1 MSKSRGLPGTV
12 KMRHDTHFVDQLITP
27 QTPSVG
33 RMIDIELLDPNP
45 QQPRRTIGSIDDLVA
60 SIKEKGVL
68 EPILVRSVD
77 SRYQIIAGERR
88 YHAAKAAGL
97 SIVPCIELE
106 VDERGVLEIS
116 LIENLQRRDLDPFEE
131 GDAIRDLCERFG
143 YTHDRVAQKLGKSRT
158 TVTEMLSI
166 GRVPEPVR
174 ELCRQADISSKS
186 LLIEIARQ
194 PTNEAMLAFVE
205 RISSEKLSREEAR
218 QLRAVPPP
226 AEGEDGSASAVEEGP
241 RRGFS
246 LKLKFTSVPGSI
258 QLRFS
263 NPEIRKEEILQA
275 LRELIER
282 VEKAEELPR

>member
-1 MSKSRGLPGTV
+1 MSKPRGLPGTV
-12 KMRHDTHFVDQLITP
+12 KMRHDNHFVDQLVTP
-27 QTPSVG
+27 QTPTVG
-33 RMIDIELLDPNP
+33 RMIDLALLDPNP
-45 QQPRRTIGSIDDLVA
+45 QQPRRSIGEISDLVA

-68 EPILVRSVD
+68 EPILVRPVD
-77 SRYQIIAGERR
+77 DRYQIIAGERR
-88 YHAAKAAGL
+88 FHAARAAGL

-131 GDAIRDLCERFG
+131 GDAISDLCEKFG

-166 GRVPEPVR
+166 ARVPEQVR

-194 PTNEAMLAFVE
+194 PTDEAMLSFVE
-205 RISSEKLSREEAR
+205 KVASERLSRDEAR
-218 QLRAVPPP
+218 RLRAVPPP
-226 AEGEDGSASAVEEGP
+226 EEGEPGRPSQVEGP

-246 LKLKFTSVPGSI
+246 LKLKFESVPGSI
-258 QLRFS
+258 QLRFA
-263 NPEIRKEEILQA
+263 NPEVRKEEILQA
-275 LRELIER
+275 LRELIAR
-282 VEKAEELPR
+282 VESSQDLTS